1 MDEWSDKNSFASI
14 FRAGAAEAVGTFL
27 LVFTGCAA
35 VVSGG
40 GLGDNQVA
48 WAVRWA
54 WMLSRTC
61 TSWTMILLQFGLA
74 FMVLCFAT
82 ADVSGGHLNPA
93 VSIAFAVTQDID
105 VQRCAVYIICQ
116 CLGAVFGALFLK
128 GACSFCVHSLANG
141 RRDGMSACND
151 ANSLFGMK
159 MA

>member
-1 MDEWSDKNSFASI
+1 
-14 FRAGAAEAVGTFL
+14 
-27 LVFTGCAA
+27 
-35 VVSGG
+35 
-40 GLGDNQVA
+40 
-48 WAVRWA
+48 
-54 WMLSRTC
+54 
-61 TSWTMILLQFGLA
+61 MILLQFGLA

-141 RRDGMSACND
+141 RRAGMSACND
-151 ANSLFGMK
+151 ANSLL
-159 MA
+159 A